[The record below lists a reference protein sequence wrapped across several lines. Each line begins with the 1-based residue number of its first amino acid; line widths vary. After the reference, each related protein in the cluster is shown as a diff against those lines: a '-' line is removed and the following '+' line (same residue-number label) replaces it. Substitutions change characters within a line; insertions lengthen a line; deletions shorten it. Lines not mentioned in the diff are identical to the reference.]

1 MARADNTNLVAVSN
15 KNRFKFADDGPRGA
29 VVIRNIIMINRD
41 EAKGHIA
48 AVGAVEES
56 AKRLCILLLEHFH
69 CSKMCVRYAYL
80 RIQIQSNSDW
90 IGKIL
95 TSL

>member
-1 MARADNTNLVAVSN
+1 M
-15 KNRFKFADDGPRGA
+15 GQEGA
-29 VVIRNIIMINRD
+29 VVIRNIIMMNRD
-41 EAKGHIA
+41 EAEGHIA
-48 AVGAVEES
+48 AGGAVKES

-69 CSKMCVRYAYL
+69 CSKMCVRYGYL

-95 TSL
+95 TSLRIRLQNLVVPTTQ